1 MKNNFNIP
9 ITYAGGTG
17 GNFLSSWLN
26 AASLN
31 DQSALNY
38 SEYGNAHK
46 TNINI
51 LYGGGMNVSTGINL
65 SDHISEEEKIKLIN
79 DEINKYHLKFFATHM
94 ANKNLLL
101 NFFEKTIMITYEKS
115 NIEEI
120 AITYVIK
127 WAKDD
132 DSPTVK
138 KWIDEQLKVKT
149 YPELYSNLEK
159 YQKVSLLRFL
169 PEFTEE
175 DNENIIYVSWNNLY
189 NDDYHV
195 LVNKLSNQLDIPK
208 DNFNLENLFKW
219 RELTLKGIKKFP
231 ELVI

>member
-1 MKNNFNIP
+1 MKNNFHIP

-31 DQSALNY
+31 NQSILNY

-51 LYGGGMNVSTGINL
+51 LYGGGMNIGTGTNL
-65 SDHISEEEKIKLIN
+65 SEHLSEEEKIKLIN
-79 DEINKYHLKFFATHM
+79 DEVRNYHLRFFATHM

-101 NFFEKTIMITYEKS
+101 NYFEKVIIITYEKS
-115 NIEEI
+115 NIEEV
-120 AITYVIK
+120 AIVHTVK

-132 DSPTVK
+132 DSIPVK
-138 KWIDEQLKVKT
+138 KWVEEKLKSKT
-149 YPELYSNLEK
+149 YPEMYSSFMK

-169 PEFTEE
+169 PDFTENN
-175 DNENIIYVSWNNLY
+175 DNNVIYISWNNLY
-189 NDDYHV
+189 NDEHNI
-195 LVNKLSNQLDIPK
+195 LVDRLSDQLNIPK

-219 RELTLKGIKKFP
+219 RELTLKGIQKYP

>member
-31 DQSALNY
+31 DQSVLNY

-51 LYGGGMNVSTGINL
+51 LYGGGMNISTGTNL
-65 SDHISEEEKIKLIN
+65 TKHLSEEEKILLIN
-79 DEINKYHLKFFATHM
+79 DEVKNYHLRFFATHM

-101 NFFEKTIMITYEKS
+101 NYFEKIIIITYKKS
-115 NIEEI
+115 NIEEVSI
-120 AITYVIK
+120 VHTVK

-132 DSPTVK
+132 DSPSVK
-138 KWIDEQLKVKT
+138 KWVEEKLKTNT
-149 YPELYSNLEK
+149 YPEMYSSFMK

-169 PEFTEE
+169 TDFTEE
-175 DNENIIYVSWNNLY
+175 VNENIIYVSWNNLY
-189 NDDYHV
+189 NEDYHV

-208 DNFNLENLFKW
+208 ENFNLENLFKW